1 MSALPKYIE
10 FEDVRLTIIERNGQP
25 WLAAADLARGL
36 GYAESKKVSR
46 LYARHADEFTSAM
59 TAIVEGPTLGQQR
72 NLINEIRIFNPR
84 GAYLVALLSRTE
96 KAKAFRRWVLD
107 VLENLSRD
115 TVSWAITK
123 RMGDDQHVNL
133 VSEIKMIARQLRYS
147 DVALIEYQIAQSLR
161 ETYQVA
167 DLRQLTERQ
176 YFDAMTTLHDK
187 MRWVEWFSDSVRRA
201 EQSFVVD
208 CLGLNQEPS
217 RHIEMVNSINRVF

>member
-1 MSALPKYIE
+1 MVSALPKYIE
-10 FEDVRLTIIERNGQP
+10 FDDKSLAVIDRNGTP
-25 WLAAADLARGL
+25 WLAAADLARAL
-36 GYAESKKVSR
+36 SYSREDSVSR
-46 LYARHADEFTSAM
+46 IFDRNRDEFLGGM
-59 TAIVEGPTLGQQR
+59 TDTTKVVVSG
-72 NLINEIRIFNPR
+72 NLQTEIRIFSPR
-84 GAYLVALLSRTE
+84 GCYLVGMLAKTE

-201 EQSFVVD
+201 EQAFVVD

-217 RHIEMVNSINRVF
+217 RHIEMVNNINRVF